1 MRIVAGAFGG
11 RRLHAPRDLK
21 IRPTPD
27 RVREAVFSIIA
38 SHLPGATVL
47 DLFAGTGAMGLE
59 ALSRG
64 AERAVFVDEDPGA
77 IRLVRANTTLC
88 GAAERAVIVQAPVE
102 RALKRLS
109 AAGDRFHVIFMDPP
123 YGKGF
128 IERTLPHLIDVAHP
142 GALVVAE
149 HHVKDVLPDLVGQWM
164 KSRERRYGDTEISFY
179 VMDLPC

>member
-1 MRIVAGAFGG
+1 LR
-11 RRLHAPRDLK
+11 APGDLK

-27 RVREAVFSIIA
+27 RVREAVFSSIA
-38 SHLPGATVL
+38 SRLPGATVL

-77 IRLVRANTTLC
+77 IRLIRANTTLC
-88 GAAERAVIVQAPVE
+88 GAAERASIVHASAE

-109 AAGDRFHVIFMDPP
+109 AAGERFDVIFMDPP
-123 YGKGF
+123 YGKGLV
-128 IERTLPHLIDVAHP
+128 ERTLPDLIDVAHP

-149 HHVKDVLPDLVGQWM
+149 HHVKDALPDVAGQWK

-179 VMDLPC
+179 VKDLPC